1 MNYICLG
8 FVICLN
14 LLLAP
19 VALIAGAP
27 PQLGEPL
34 VVVVAPWGDAD
45 AADVI
50 AMAGGQVFGPDQP
63 VLASVA
69 IYDDPVFLDRLDA
82 HGALF
87 VLSFAGLSAI
97 CNAIGVS
104 S

>member
-1 MNYICLG
+1 MKYVCLG

-27 PQLGEPL
+27 PQLGEPM
-34 VVVVAPWGDAD
+34 VVVVSPWGDVD

-50 AMAGGQVFGPDQP
+50 AMAGGQVVGPEQP
-63 VLASVA
+63 LLASVA
-69 IYDDPVFLDRLDA
+69 IYDDPVFLDRLEA
-82 HGALF
+82 NGAIF
-87 VLSFAGLSAI
+87 VLGLAGLGAI
-97 CNAIGVS
+97 CNAAGVS

>member
-1 MNYICLG
+1 MKYICLG

-19 VALIAGAP
+19 VALIAGAQ

-34 VVVVAPWGDAD
+34 VVVAAPWVD

-50 AMAGGQVFGPDQP
+50 AKAGGRVIGPEQP
-63 VLASVA
+63 VLANIA
-69 IYDDPVFLDRLDA
+69 IYDDPAFLDRLEA

-87 VLSFAGLSAI
+87 VLSAARLDAI
-97 CNAIGVS
+97 CSYIGVS